1 MKQNNVIKLKS
12 LDFAVRI
19 VNMIKYLLQRTSF
32 AEQPICKQ
40 LLRSGTSISANIR
53 EAEHAE
59 STEDFIHKMKIALKE
74 ANESEFWLELFYRTN
89 YITKEQYESLIT
101 DCNEINKLL
110 ISIVKKTKENNKINN

>member
-19 VNMIKYLLQRTSF
+19 VNMMKYLLQRTSF

-40 LLRSGTSISANIR
+40 LLRSGTSIGANIR

-74 ANESEFWLELFYRTN
+74 ANESEFWLELRTN

>member
-40 LLRSGTSISANIR
+40 LLRSGTSIGANIR